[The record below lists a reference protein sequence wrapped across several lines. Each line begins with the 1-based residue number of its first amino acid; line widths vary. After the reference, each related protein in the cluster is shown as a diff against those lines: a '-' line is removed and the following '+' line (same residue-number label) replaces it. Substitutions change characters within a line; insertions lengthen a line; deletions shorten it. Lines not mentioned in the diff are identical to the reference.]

1 MHYLFFQRLGFI
13 PVVNGDGV
21 KQDFKK
27 DFYWFH
33 QAALQGHIDAQLL
46 LSEVYAKKTDNEE
59 EFKEPF

>member
-1 MHYLFFQRLGFI
+1 M
-13 PVVNGDGV
+13 

-27 DFYWFH
+27 GFYWFH

-59 EFKEPF
+59 GLEEPF